1 MVRSVSY
8 RLFFIGFA
16 ASFLTSPP
24 LCAKDDWL
32 DKIDRQYEEIF
43 EKTDQAFDRAVREGV
58 AELDQELAGIW
69 GESRQLPDAKVW
81 VGYSQDRKTRIIV
94 DYDKGEMS
102 LEGFNRDQ
110 KDLMRDFQD
119 ILLEDSDQ
127 LNERATL
134 RRKLIEKTSA
144 FREDWPLQTP
154 RKPMERPRHRPE
166 RKWQSEK
173 ERPSPFPSQAQQ
185 PERKRS
191 YELSKIIAP
200 RTQPKFM
207 TRELALPQ
215 GKRAKLAR
223 LTIPLRTDRDRL
235 SAQALQ
241 DPVEEVASKYGL
253 PRSLILSV
261 IKNESAFNPRA
272 RSPANAFGLMQL
284 VATSGGKE
292 AYSYLKG
299 KQVIPSVD
307 VLYDPDKN
315 IMLGATYLHLLNTR
329 YFGKVKDDLARQY
342 LVISA
347 YNTGPGNVAK
357 AFTGKM
363 KLKPAIQKINKMN
376 AQQIYHFLQ
385 ENLPYAETKTYLSRV
400 TKDTKTFASW
410 DA

>member
-1 MVRSVSY
+1 MVQSVSY
-8 RLFFIGFA
+8 RLLFIGCA
-16 ASFLTSPP
+16 ASFLMSQQ
-24 LCAKDDWL
+24 LCAQDDWL
-32 DKIDRQYEEIF
+32 DKIDRQYEETF
-43 EKTDQAFDRAVREGV
+43 EKTDQAFDRAMREGV
-58 AELDQELAGIW
+58 AELDQELADIW

-94 DYDKGEMS
+94 DYDKGQMS
-102 LEGFNRDQ
+102 IEGVNRDQ
-110 KDLMRDFQD
+110 NNLMRDFQN
-119 ILLEDSDQ
+119 ILLEDSEQ
-127 LNERATL
+127 LNERAAL
-134 RRKLIEKTSA
+134 RRKLIEKTTA
-144 FREDWPLQTP
+144 FRDDWPTQTP
-154 RKPMERPRHRPE
+154 RKRIERPRYRPE
-166 RKWQSEK
+166 RQWQAEK
-173 ERPSPFPSQAQQ
+173 TPQAQQ

-215 GKRAKLAR
+215 GKRASLAR
-223 LTIPLRTDRDRL
+223 LTIPLRPDRDRL

-241 DPVEEVASKYGL
+241 NPVEEVATKYGL

-342 LVISA
+342 LIISA

-363 KLKPAIQKINKMN
+363 KLKSAIQKINTMN
-376 AQQIYHFLQ
+376 AQQIYEHLQ
-385 ENLPYAETKTYLSRV
+385 ANLPYAETKTYLRRV
-400 TKDTKTFASW
+400 SKDTKTFASW